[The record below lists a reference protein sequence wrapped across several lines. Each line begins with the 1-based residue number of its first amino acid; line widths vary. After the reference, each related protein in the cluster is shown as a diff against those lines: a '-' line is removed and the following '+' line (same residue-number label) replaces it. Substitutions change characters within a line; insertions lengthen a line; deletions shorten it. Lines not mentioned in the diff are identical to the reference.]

1 VTSGVDHGK
10 GERKERG
17 KKDGRKE
24 RKKEEENKEKRR
36 KKKPSLV
43 TAKREIMGEKMMRI
57 RRRGVE
63 ERNKKRE

>member
-1 VTSGVDHGK
+1 MTSGVDHGK

-43 TAKREIMGEKMMRI
+43 TAKREIMG
-57 RRRGVE
+57 
-63 ERNKKRE
+63 KK

>member
-1 VTSGVDHGK
+1 VDHGK

-24 RKKEEENKEKRR
+24 RKKNKEKRR

-43 TAKREIMGEKMMRI
+43 TAKREIMG
-57 RRRGVE
+57 
-63 ERNKKRE
+63 KK